1 MASMKLA
8 IAKDECIRHNITYNA
23 DEKRKVARRFYT
35 KPYDVRLGGQYEIY
49 QLGSRAPTS
58 N

>member
-23 DEKRKVARRFYT
+23 DEKIKIARRLYT
-35 KPYDVRLGGQYEIY
+35 KPNDHVRLGGQNETYR
-49 QLGSRAPTS
+49 LGSQAL